1 MQIGCRLT
9 YKRMILCMVGI
20 IAVMLFCA
28 CVSRREASAAGA
40 TISITSS
47 NPTAVSGEVVY
58 VVITVKSSSEISG
71 FEAYFSYD
79 NRVLQ
84 FQTGGS
90 VVFGNDDEFR
100 IEDVERD
107 SSSKTIKY
115 SVKFLARREGST
127 TITLKE
133 PYNVFGA
140 STSDKMSVSYNSLN
154 IVVKRKAEAAPA
166 SAPTEAAAVKLPENT
181 DAAVGVTQP
190 AETPAPTK
198 KKKKKKKAKASQTPN
213 PEATA
218 EGLGRPKDL
227 PEAGVH
233 AVKNGEN
240 IFLYGSS
247 SVQITKPEKEQIPDG
262 FGRTEL
268 VLDGQTITAYSLE
281 SQTDHSYVLVY
292 GETENKEGF
301 FLYDKEQN
309 ILLPYD
315 KVRAWYRSN
324 AEGVVSEQESQAVL
338 TAKRLKY
345 VVGILIALVGLMLL
359 AVISLFMKYKGMDS
373 DDIK

>member
-1 MQIGCRLT
+1 MQIGCRLAH
-9 YKRMILCMVGI
+9 KRMILCMVGI
-20 IAVMLFCA
+20 IAIMLLCA
-28 CVSRREASAAGA
+28 CVNRREASAAGA
-40 TISITSS
+40 TISITSA

-100 IEDVERD
+100 VEDVERD
-107 SSSKTIKY
+107 SSSKMIKY

-140 STSDKMSVSYNSLN
+140 STSEKMSVSYNSLN
-154 IVVKRKAEAAPA
+154 IVVKRKAETAPLPA
-166 SAPTEAAAVKLPENT
+166 STEASAGRLPEKT
-181 DAAVGVTQP
+181 DAAIKTTEPV
-190 AETPAPTK
+190 ETPAPTK
-198 KKKKKKKAKASQTPN
+198 KKKKKKKAKTSPTPN

-218 EGLGRPKDL
+218 EGMGRPKDL

-233 AVKNGEN
+233 AAKNGEN

-247 SVQITKPEKEQIPDG
+247 SIQITEPEKGQVPDG

-268 VLDGQTITAYSLE
+268 VLDGQTVTAYALE

-292 GETENKEGF
+292 GETENTEGF
-301 FLYDKEQN
+301 FLYDKEKN
-309 ILLPYD
+309 LLLPYD

-345 VVGILIALVGLMLL
+345 VVGILLAFIGLMLL
-359 AVISLFMKYKGMDS
+359 AVISLFMKYKGMDP

>member
-9 YKRMILCMVGI
+9 HQRMILYMVGI
-20 IAVMLFCA
+20 IAVMVFCA
-28 CVSRREASAAGA
+28 CTNRREASAAGA
-40 TISITSS
+40 MISITSTNS
-47 NPTAVSGEVVY
+47 TAVSGEVVY
-58 VVITVKSSSEISG
+58 VVITVKSDSEISG

-115 SVKFLARREGST
+115 SIKFLARRKGST

-154 IVVKRKAEAAPA
+154 IVVKRKAEAAQAPVSTAAQEVPKEGDA
-166 SAPTEAAAVKLPENT
+166 SMKTM
-181 DAAVGVTQP
+181 QP

-198 KKKKKKKAKASQTPN
+198 KKKKKKKAKASPTPD

-218 EGLGRPKDL
+218 EGLGRSKDL
-227 PEAGVH
+227 PETGVH

-247 SVQITKPEKEQIPDG
+247 SIQITKPEKDRIPDG

-281 SQTDHSYVLVY
+281 NQTDHSYVLVY
-292 GETENKEGF
+292 GETEQAEGF
-301 FLYDKEQN
+301 YLYDKEQN

-324 AEGVVSEQESQAVL
+324 AEGVVSAQESQAVL

-345 VVGILIALVGLMLL
+345 IVGILIAFIGLMLL
-359 AVISLFMKYKGMDS
+359 AVISLFMKYKGMDP